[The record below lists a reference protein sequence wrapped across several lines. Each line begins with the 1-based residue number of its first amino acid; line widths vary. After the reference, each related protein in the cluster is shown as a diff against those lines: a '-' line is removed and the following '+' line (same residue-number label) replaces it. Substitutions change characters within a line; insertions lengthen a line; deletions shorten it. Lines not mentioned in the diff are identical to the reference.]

1 MGLGTSLES
10 ISAFFPA
17 YNDASTIGGLVE
29 KVIAVLR
36 DTGQEF
42 EVIVVDDG
50 STDDTA
56 RTLREMQARYP
67 GVLRIVRHS
76 VNRGYGGALRSG
88 FEAATKDLVFYTDGD
103 GQYDPSELALLLGR
117 LEPGL
122 GLINGY
128 KIKRHDPF
136 HRIMIGKIYNL
147 FVRLL
152 FRIRVKDVDCDF
164 RLIRREY
171 LTLARLESNTG
182 AICVELLRE
191 LEGLGCKS
199 ADVPVHHYPRLSGQ
213 SQFFRWRSVWSTI
226 QQLTA
231 LYFRPRPTVQP
242 ARELWGP
249 NAK

>member
-1 MGLGTSLES
+1 MES
-10 ISAFFPA
+10 VSAFFPA

-29 KVIAVLR
+29 KAVGVLR
-36 DTGQEF
+36 HTGRDF
-42 EVIVVDDG
+42 EVIVVNDG
-50 STDDTA
+50 STDDTP
-56 RTLREMQARYP
+56 RILVELQARYA
-67 GVLRIVRHS
+67 GVLRVVHHT

-88 FEAATKDLVFYTDGD
+88 FGAATKDLVFYTDGD
-103 GQYDPSELALLLGR
+103 GQYDPSELALLLQR
-117 LEPGL
+117 LEPEL
-122 GLINGY
+122 GLVNGY

-136 HRIMIGKIYNL
+136 HRIVIGKVYNL

-171 LTLARLESNTG
+171 LRLARLESDTG

-213 SQFFRWRSVWSTI
+213 SQFFRWRSVSSTI
-226 QQLTA
+226 RQLTA
-231 LYFRPRPTVQP
+231 LYFRPRPTMQP